1 MNKLLKLF
9 NRSSLVIKFSVIAV
23 LLIVIYMLF
32 FKKYS
37 LENFGN
43 PTSCTY
49 YYMENC
55 GHCKRFSP
63 EWDKF
68 ESSYE
73 GPVQLRKL
81 EMNEAGDDLQK
92 YKIKGFPTVL
102 FLDENGQSKEYDG
115 PRTSDGLMQFLSNM

>member
-37 LENFGN
+37 LESFGN

-68 ESSYE
+68 ESAYE

-92 YKIKGFPTVL
+92 YKIIR
-102 FLDENGQSKEYDG
+102 ENLTIALQSTCNRVESPPD
-115 PRTSDGLMQFLSNM
+115 SQFAISSQ